1 MADMGVEFQVSG
13 SAELD
18 EIVRE
23 LGEVAKRLP
32 SEFLKV
38 LREEAQKL
46 ADEAARKALAIR
58 AKHSDEDPGS
68 LRAEVAKGVSVKL
81 MGRAGVRIQT
91 KMPEESKAIIPR
103 GFDTRR
109 GWRHPVFGRRTEWV
123 RQPGSETSW
132 FMDTMQDGKEPITE
146 RLHDLLESA
155 ARDIADQ
162 GF

>member
-1 MADMGVEFQVSG
+1 MAGEGLEFSVSG

-32 SEFLKV
+32 SQFLKV

-58 AKHSDEDPGS
+58 AKGEEGS
-68 LRAEVAKGVSVKL
+68 TGLRAEVAKGVSVKL

-91 KMPEESKAIIPR
+91 KMPEESEAIIPR

-109 GWRHPVFGRRTEWV
+109 GWRHPVFGRRNQWV

-132 FMDTMQDGKEPITE
+132 FMDTMQDGNEPITE